1 MRQNRM
7 LIFSVLIGIVAVIG
21 ATLWLGAERDLVQV
35 VVATKDIDVGD
46 ELTRDNVG
54 LTRKPKQ
61 EVYADSATNVESL
74 LGRKARTVIP
84 TGSLVKQEN
93 LVPVVAQIGVV
104 TEITPGMRGYSIGIT
119 AISGVAGFALPGNF
133 VDVLVR
139 SKANTEQPISKLL
152 LERVR
157 VLAVDQ
163 ESSVTGDAKP
173 KVVNVITLEVTPKQ
187 AETLDTAQAAGNLS
201 LALRSQTDKGT
212 TLNNGVSQCEVAGS
226 CTTIEV
232 IRGTVRSNY

>member
-1 MRQNRM
+1 MRQNRV
-7 LIFSVLIGIVAVIG
+7 LIFSILIGIVAVIG

-35 VVATKDIDVGD
+35 VVATKDITVGD
-46 ELTRDNVG
+46 ELSRDNIG
-54 LTRKPKQ
+54 LTKKPKQ
-61 EVYADSATNVESL
+61 EVYADSASNVESL
-74 LGRKARTVIP
+74 IGRKARAAIP
-84 TGSLVKQEN
+84 VGALVKQEY
-93 LVPVVAQIGVV
+93 LVPIVAQIGAV
-104 TEITPGMRGYSIGIT
+104 TEIAPGMRGYSIGVT

-139 SKANTEQPISKLL
+139 SKANAEQPTSKLL

-163 ESSVTGDAKP
+163 ESSMTGEAKP

-201 LALRSQTDKGT
+201 LALRSQADKAV
-212 TLNNGVSQCEVAGS
+212 TLNTGLAQCETAGS
-226 CTTIEV
+226 CAPIEV

>member
-1 MRQNRM
+1 MRQNRV
-7 LIFSVLIGIVAVIG
+7 LIFSILIGIVAVIG

-35 VVATKDIDVGD
+35 VVATKDITVGD
-46 ELTRDNVG
+46 ELSRDNIG
-54 LTRKPKQ
+54 LTKKPKQ
-61 EVYADSATNVESL
+61 EVYADSASNVESL
-74 LGRKARTVIP
+74 IGRKARAAIP
-84 TGSLVKQEN
+84 VGALVKQEY
-93 LVPVVAQIGVV
+93 LVPIVAQIGAV
-104 TEITPGMRGYSIGIT
+104 TEIAPGMRGYSIGVT

-139 SKANTEQPISKLL
+139 SKANSEQPTSKLL

-163 ESSVTGDAKP
+163 ESSMTGEAKP

-201 LALRSQTDKGT
+201 LALRNQADKT
-212 TLNNGVSQCEVAGS
+212 VTLNTGLAQCETAGS
-226 CTTIEV
+226 CAPIEV